1 MEGLTSW
8 LFIAAIAVVFWLLII
23 RPAARRQKEV
33 QALQAAL
40 AVGDDVM
47 LTSGV
52 LGTIVD
58 ADDDFLRLEIAPDV
72 VISVVRGAVSSIRRD
87 DASESPDAGLDT
99 ASDTASDTTDP
110 FAKADDLGPAPTHD
124 PSEER

>member
-52 LGTIVD
+52 LGTIVE
-58 ADDDFLRLEIAPDV
+58 ADGDFLRLEIAPGV

-87 DASESPDAGLDT
+87 DALDEPG
-99 ASDTASDTTDP
+99 ADGTTDP
-110 FAKADDLGPAPTHD
+110 FAKADDRGPEPTHD